1 MDENK
6 TALIKKIGEG
16 NKSLSVIVA
25 EDKLTKFKRF
35 SQSINLSMGYLLNQA
50 IDRYLANNSTEI
62 FNTPTGVP
70 TTIGNNTPSVT
81 VKDGD
86 IEELI
91 STTIEAHLLNKSI
104 GYLSKADIEE
114 LINTT
119 IEDKLGKSSIGIAEV
134 ENLVNISIDNKIT
147 PLTESVTE
155 LETYTQSQFKAV
167 REEVKALGD
176 RTVTTDAIANP
187 TTTPA
192 KTAPA
197 NIADKDPNTKSWA
210 EFFRMI
216 GMDVLKAPE
225 AQKKENI
232 DTRTQQIE
240 LGLQAAKEQGLG
252 EWTVKVAGRS
262 FVRVG
267 D

>member
-6 TALIKKIGEG
+6 TALVKKIGEG

-62 FNTPTGVP
+62 FSTSTGIP

-81 VKDGD
+81 VRDGD
-86 IEELI
+86 IEDLI

-114 LINTT
+114 LISTT
-119 IEDKLGKSSIGIAEV
+119 IENNLHKFSIGIAEV
-134 ENLVNISIDNKIT
+134 DNRIT
-147 PLTESVTE
+147 PLTESITK
-155 LETYTQSQFKAV
+155 LETQSQNEFKQV
-167 REEVKALGD
+167 REELRAVAD
-176 RTVTTDAIANP
+176 RVTTADTTASPINIQADRDTDKNP
-187 TTTPA
+187 NK
-192 KTAPA
+192 KT
-197 NIADKDPNTKSWA
+197 WG
-210 EFFRMI
+210 EFFEMVGI
-216 GMDVLKAPE
+216 TAITAIE
-225 AQKKENI
+225 AQKKQNA
-232 DTRTQQIE
+232 DTRAKQIE
-240 LGLQAAKEQGLG
+240 SGIQAAIDQGLG

-262 FVRVG
+262 FVRV
-267 D
+267 DATPESPLPLFPN

>member
-70 TTIGNNTPSVT
+70 TTIGNNIPSVT

-91 STTIEAHLLNKSI
+91 STTIENNLHKLSI
-104 GYLSKADIEE
+104 D
-114 LINTT
+114 
-119 IEDKLGKSSIGIAEV
+119 IAEV
-134 ENLVNISIDNKIT
+134 ENLVNISIDNRIT

-155 LETYTQSQFKAV
+155 LETYTQEQFQAV
-167 REEVKALGD
+167 REELKKPL
-176 RTVTTDAIANP
+176 AIA
-187 TTTPA
+187 
-192 KTAPA
+192 
-197 NIADKDPNTKSWA
+197 
-210 EFFRMI
+210 R
-216 GMDVLKAPE
+216 
-225 AQKKENI
+225 
-232 DTRTQQIE
+232 
-240 LGLQAAKEQGLG
+240 
-252 EWTVKVAGRS
+252 
-262 FVRVG
+262 
-267 D
+267 